1 MPVPSA
7 RPHALIVGA
16 GIAGTAAALA
26 LRAVGW
32 DATIVERAPARR
44 RGGYL
49 VFFRG
54 DGYRAARRLGVA
66 DDLRDRL
73 GPDSRWFE
81 IDRRGRT
88 LPGMRLPADARRRSL
103 TLLRSDIEAALH
115 DRLPDDV
122 PIRYGRTP
130 VRVSQAPDHV
140 LTTLDDATEIRSD
153 LLIGADGSHSAV
165 RRLAFGPE
173 RAYRYDFG
181 HVVAACMVG
190 RSLPGLATGDTA
202 VMPDAGRAAWV
213 AGFRDCGPV
222 AYFLYRS
229 DDPGAELRQSSAA
242 VLRRVF
248 GDHPGPLMPGL
259 LDAAEAAGAV
269 HFDQVSQIRMPRWT
283 DRRVA
288 LLGDAAWSLSLY
300 SAYGACLAVEAAANL
315 ADEVAVR
322 DGRPLVRAVAA
333 WERRTRPTARHHA
346 DRARRM
352 QHLFLPANRQVARV
366 RRAAIRLS
374 HSPLTRPLALR
385 LLPQPL

>member
-1 MPVPSA
+1 MLPAPAA
-7 RPHALIVGA
+7 RPHALVIGA

-32 DATIVERAPARR
+32 DATIVERAPGRR

-54 DGYRAARRLGVA
+54 NGYRAARRLGLT
-66 DDLRDRL
+66 DHLSDRL

-88 LPGMRLPADARRRSL
+88 LPGMRLPADTRRRSL

-115 DRLPDDV
+115 DRLPVDV
-122 PIRYGRTP
+122 PIRYGRSP
-130 VRVSQAPDHV
+130 VRVAQTADHV
-140 LTTLDDATEIRSD
+140 LTTLDDGTEIRSD

-165 RRLAFGPE
+165 RRLTFGPE
-173 RAYRYDFG
+173 RHFRYDFG
-181 HVVAACMVG
+181 HIVAACLAG
-190 RSLPGLATGDTA
+190 RPLPGLRTGDTA

-229 DDPGAELRQSSAA
+229 DDPAAELRQPPAA

-248 GDHPGPLMPGL
+248 GDYPGPLMPGL
-259 LDAAEAAGAV
+259 LDAADAAGTV

-283 DRRVA
+283 DRRVV

-300 SAYGACLAVEAAANL
+300 SAYGACLAVEAAADL
-315 ADEVAVR
+315 ADAVR
-322 DGRPLVRAVAA
+322 DGRPLVRAVAR
-333 WERRTRPTARHHA
+333 WEHRIRPTARHHA
-346 DRARRM
+346 DQARRM
-352 QHLFLPANRQVARV
+352 QHLFLPANRTVARA